1 MYYTVSETFF
11 WKQKFVCALLGGLG
25 DGLNRNFFILVIVYI
40 FKVLFLILC
49 FPVSFQ
55 SGLGVFNLTE
65 KIAVFRIYSFCWC
78 DGRVED
84 T

>member
-40 FKVLFLILC
+40 FKVLFC
-49 FPVSFQ
+49 S
-55 SGLGVFNLTE
+55 
-65 KIAVFRIYSFCWC
+65 
-78 DGRVED
+78 
-84 T
+84 